1 MTEPTSKARDGSAT
15 NSSELPVD
23 EQPIPVVKPPS
34 AFVWQDEVVPALDG
48 AITVRPESARY
59 PIAAKVVDGAE
70 YLVATARETFTP
82 PADYQFQSWGPLQSG
97 RLALRSG
104 EPQFPPADVS
114 RAIATLAKHPAYQPE
129 RFTIFYRG
137 CEPVYIEGPDA
148 GIVITPW

>member
-1 MTEPTSKARDGSAT
+1 MTEHTSETSDASPASSAVST
-15 NSSELPVD
+15 VD

-34 AFVWQDEVVPALDG
+34 PFVWTDDVVPAFDG
-48 AITVRPESARY
+48 AVTVRPESARY
-59 PIAAKVVDGAE
+59 PIAATVVDGAE

-82 PADYQFQSWGPLQSG
+82 PADYRFQSWNELQSG

-114 RAIATLAKHPAYQPE
+114 RAIATLAKRPTYQPE
-129 RFTIFYRG
+129 RFTVFYRG
-137 CEPVYIEGPDA
+137 LEPLYIEGPNA